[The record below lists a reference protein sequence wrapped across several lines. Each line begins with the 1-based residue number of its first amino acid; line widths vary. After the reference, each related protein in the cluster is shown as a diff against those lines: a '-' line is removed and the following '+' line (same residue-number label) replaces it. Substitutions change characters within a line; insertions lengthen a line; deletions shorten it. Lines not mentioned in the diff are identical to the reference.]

1 METEEKTSSTADN
14 AGNVRVLS
22 KQENFFYDG
31 ITIEGG
37 DASGHKTYKTADY
50 MNNFRIKNV
59 AINSDSLLGKVILTL
74 VVTGLVFFALF
85 VALPIILVVLG
96 VILTIWLLL
105 SFFQKR

>member
-1 METEEKTSSTADN
+1 MESEEKTTSTDGT

-22 KQENFFYDG
+22 QREKIFYDG

-37 DASGHKTYKTADY
+37 DASGHKTYKTEDY
-50 MNNFRIKNV
+50 MNNFRVKNIV
-59 AINSDSLLGKVILTL
+59 LNSDSFIGKIILGIVI
-74 VVTGLVFFALF
+74 TGIIFFALF
-85 VALPIILVVLG
+85 VALPIIVLILG

>member
-1 METEEKTSSTADN
+1 METEEN

-37 DASGHKTYKTADY
+37 DAPGHKTYKTADY

-59 AINSDSLLGKVILTL
+59 ALNSNSLLGKVILTL

-96 VILTIWLLL
+96 VVLTIWLLL
-105 SFFQKR
+105 SFFQKK